1 MSSSPQPCLSTRL
14 QGKHECVGA
23 GTVKEPLN
31 SNLRN
36 QWNGKNSGFSLP
48 FPSVPH
54 FQGPGL
60 PLITLTPG
68 ALTEVT
74 ETALFHDDPHSPS
87 SSKTVSG

>member
-1 MSSSPQPCLSTRL
+1 MVRI
-14 QGKHECVGA
+14 QGSFA
-23 GTVKEPLN
+23 
-31 SNLRN
+31 
-36 QWNGKNSGFSLP
+36 P
-48 FPSVPH
+48 FQSVPR